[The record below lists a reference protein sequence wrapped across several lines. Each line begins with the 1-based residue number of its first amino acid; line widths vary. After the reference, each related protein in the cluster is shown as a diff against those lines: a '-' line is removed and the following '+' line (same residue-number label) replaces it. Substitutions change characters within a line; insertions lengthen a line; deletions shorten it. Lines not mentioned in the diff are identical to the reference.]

1 MAAEIQQSIRVRA
14 RELLSL
20 GEVSCVIGHERSA
33 RGRTR
38 PAFVYDAADAD
49 RLVWDQTCHH
59 NLTVY
64 LRDRMA
70 KDAQGEMPPRVA
82 VVAKPCDVRA
92 LNVLIHEGQV
102 VRNSVFVIGVAC
114 PGMLNSA
121 SGPGSKDRQ
130 SGGEGTASALEIQEH
145 CQRCKERVPL
155 FYDALV
161 GEASRV
167 KVPEETWAEVVE
179 LEAMTP
185 ADRLAFWTGQ
195 FDRCIRCYA
204 CRQACPGC
212 YCFECVAEQ
221 ADPLW
226 VGIAHR
232 VPEKAFFHV
241 MRAYHLAGRCV
252 ECYACDQA
260 CPVHIPLSLL
270 NRKIAKEV
278 KALFGYVAGGD
289 SESPPPLATFRKD
302 EELPL

>member
-1 MAAEIQQSIRVRA
+1 MSDDIEEGIRVRA

-20 GEVSCVIGHERSA
+20 GEVGCVVGYERSPK
-33 RGRTR
+33 GRIR
-38 PAFVYDAADAD
+38 PAFVYDAGDVH

-59 NLTVY
+59 NLMVY
-64 LRDRMA
+64 LRERVA
-70 KDAQGEMPPRVA
+70 PSRTNEAAPRTA
-82 VVAKPCDVRA
+82 VVARPCDVRA

-102 VRNSVFVIGVAC
+102 IREQVFVIGVAC
-114 PGMLNSA
+114 PGML
-121 SGPGSKDRQ
+121 D
-130 SGGEGTASALEIQEH
+130 GEGVAEH
-145 CQRCKERVPL
+145 CQRCKERTPV

-161 GEASRV
+161 GKPPKLDVLA
-167 KVPEETWAEVVE
+167 ETWADVAG
-179 LEAMTP
+179 LEAMSP
-185 ADRLAFWTGQ
+185 AERLAFWTRE

-212 YCFECVAEQ
+212 YCFECLVEQ
-221 ADPLW
+221 VDPSW
-226 VGIAHR
+226 VSIAHK

-252 ECYACDQA
+252 ECHACDQA
-260 CPVHIPLSLL
+260 CPMHIPLSLL

-289 SESPPPLATFRKD
+289 PEIPPPLATFRKD